1 MSNHI
6 GESMTKFK
14 KIKTL
19 KETVNDPRVDSISDE
34 RNGWSNDGIWIY
46 LKPPYYNPVT
56 ETSSIHEWS
65 VKECLDILNNDII
78 VNEQYWQ

>member
-1 MSNHI
+1 
-6 GESMTKFK
+6 MTKFK

-46 LKPPYYNPVT
+46 LKPP
-56 ETSSIHEWS
+56 
-65 VKECLDILNNDII
+65 LL
-78 VNEQYWQ
+78 